1 MGSPPPSD
9 RSRIRDEARRRMSE
23 SQRGKPRDLPTL
35 PDWPPLPDEPS
46 QADWPTLHPAIP
58 DESHPDDALQPTV
71 SDNSLLRGQSQRA
84 APSAA
89 APAAPPSRLDILRR
103 LRGASKRARL
113 GIVAAVAVVLVG
125 LIVVCSGLALHAT
138 NGLVLGNAQAT
149 AHSGTPGT
157 LPTVTPHPTKQPT
170 PTHTPTP
177 RVPTATPAPPLTLA
191 FTCAS
196 GQLRGTGQVCVHT
209 LPGASLN
216 LTVRYCDGSTAKGL
230 HGATADASGNYTW
243 TWLVRTTCAGQAT
256 ATVKASWNGQSL
268 TQSDTF
274 TITR

>member
-1 MGSPPPSD
+1 MGSQPPD
-9 RSRIRDEARRRMSE
+9 RSSIRDQARRRMSK

-46 QADWPTLHPAIP
+46 RADWPTLHPAIP
-58 DESHPDDALQPTV
+58 DESYPDDALQPTV
-71 SDNSLLRGQSQRA
+71 SDDTLLRGRSRQAGGS
-84 APSAA
+84 
-89 APAAPPSRLDILRR
+89 PAGPRGPGILRR
-103 LRGASKRARL
+103 FRGASKRTRL
-113 GIVAAVAVVLVG
+113 GIVAGVAVVLVG
-125 LIVVCSGLALHAT
+125 LIVACSGLALHAT

-170 PTHTPTP
+170 PVHTPTP

-196 GQLRGTGQVCVHT
+196 GSLRGTGQVCVHT
-209 LPGASLN
+209 LPRASLN

-230 HGATADASGNYTW
+230 HGNVTADASGDYTW
-243 TWLVRTTCAGQAT
+243 TWQVRTTCAGQAT
-256 ATVKASWNGQSL
+256 ATVIASWNGQSL
-268 TQSDTF
+268 TQSDSF
-274 TITR
+274 TIAK